1 MHLKAERPGRISLFP
16 ALLSR
21 QSFLSES
28 STQTDS
34 LSIPATCD
42 LNTQT
47 EFSDSY
53 ESEDLVEP
61 TSSSSEV
68 SI

>member
-21 QSFLSES
+21 QLFLSES

-34 LSIPATCD
+34 LSISATCD
-42 LNTQT
+42 LSTQT
-47 EFSDSY
+47 EFSYSY

-61 TSSSSEV
+61 ISSSSEV